1 MAGKP
6 EIGLNNR
13 GRWRA
18 VRLLL
23 ALAVVLLGVG
33 TAAPAL
39 ADDPPQGDAAQSADT
54 YEPAGMG
61 SLISTPDLGEN
72 QDPTLFEAYP
82 EDAYEW
88 DYQERSGF
96 HPIEGTVDPTFNAL
110 ANVVFFL
117 TRSCTRTAIG
127 LTWQTMTFDSYT
139 SLGSQ
144 LTDSIGAIAGAF
156 VGWLLPSA
164 LIIGGLLVWWKLGDG
179 IGQALTQLGYVVA
192 LGVVALTIA
201 NYPGVWVNGI
211 NTVRGLGSNAATS
224 VAMAGTGD
232 LKVPFAGPTPT
243 FSDDARNTSMRKMGD
258 AVWRTFVV
266 TPWCMGEFGNM
277 DACEKWGQGVIERP
291 KGPIYQDESYRA
303 GYIWKVIQPAV
314 GGNDSAAYRTVS
326 GHETAGRLALAV
338 LSLLA
343 AFIFTI
349 LVLCLNCF
357 IALNLMLSLMMLA
370 LGGFFT
376 MMWAIPGA
384 PRQWGNNWFQL
395 LFGFTIVSFL
405 GQLVLSVTLTVAVA
419 AISLTAS
426 MGWASS
432 VVLTLTCMVAALVL
446 MRHLRSIFSV
456 GNTGAQG
463 LFGTILAGAYMM
475 RSLMRRGP
483 RPPKPPKEPRPR
495 RASGRPG
502 WGEGQDPQAPAGMP
516 GPWGGNVPRRQ
527 PTGTLPDQE
536 ARKAIPAAPTP
547 AGTPQGRYERAQGR
561 VPRELPASRPL
572 RALPPG
578 PTTTETPVK
587 APTITAGADASQH
600 VDAADYTGAAPT
612 TATRPRI
619 YTPPAPTRPGS
630 RTRPQG
636 SPRRGSGV
644 GDPHLRANAPQRP
657 RRAPV
662 RVLKGASHP

>member
-1 MAGKP
+1 MAREP
-6 EIGLNNR
+6 EIGLNNTGRR
-13 GRWRA
+13 GA

-23 ALAVVLLGVG
+23 ALALVLLGVG
-33 TAAPAL
+33 AAAPAL
-39 ADDPPQGDAAQSADT
+39 ADDPPGDAAQSADA
-54 YEPAGMG
+54 YEPTGMG
-61 SLISTPDLGEN
+61 PLISTPDLGEG

-88 DYQERSGF
+88 DYQDRSGF
-96 HPIEGTVDPTFNAL
+96 HPIEGTVDPPFNAL
-110 ANVVFFL
+110 ANAVFSL
-117 TRSCTRTAIG
+117 TRSWTRTAIG

-156 VGWLLPSA
+156 VDWLLPSA

-179 IGQALTQLGYVVA
+179 VGQAVTQLGYVAA

-201 NYPGVWVNGI
+201 TYPGVWVDGI

-232 LKVPFAGPTPT
+232 LQVPFAGPTPT
-243 FSDDARNTSMRKMGD
+243 FGDDARNTGMRKMGD

-277 DACEKWGQGVIERP
+277 DSCQQWGQGVIERP
-291 KGPIYQDESYRA
+291 KGPDNDESYRA

-343 AFIFTI
+343 AFVFTI

-376 MMWAIPGA
+376 MVWAIPGA
-384 PRQWGNNWFQL
+384 PRQWGNNWLQL

-456 GNTGAQG
+456 GTTGAQG
-463 LFGTILAGAYMM
+463 LFGTVLAGAYMM

-495 RASGRPG
+495 RASGAPG

-527 PTGTLPDQE
+527 PTGTLPSQE
-536 ARKAIPAAPTP
+536 ARKAIPAAPAP
-547 AGTPQGRYERAQGR
+547 AGAPQGRYERAQGR
-561 VPRELPASRPL
+561 VPRELPAPRPP

-578 PTTTETPVK
+578 PTTAETPVK
-587 APTITAGADASQH
+587 APTITAGADASQR

-612 TATRPRI
+612 GATRPRI
-619 YTPPAPTRPGS
+619 YTAPAPAGPGP
-630 RTRPQG
+630 RTRPPG
-636 SPRRGSGV
+636 APRRGSGV
-644 GDPHLRANAPQRP
+644 GDPHLRSNAPRRP

-662 RVLKGASHP
+662 RVVEGRAARD

>member
-1 MAGKP
+1 MAREP
-6 EIGLNNR
+6 ETGLNNR
-13 GRWRA
+13 GRRRA

-23 ALAVVLLGVG
+23 ALALVLLGVG
-33 TAAPAL
+33 AAAPAL
-39 ADDPPQGDAAQSADT
+39 ADDPPGDAAQSADA
-54 YEPAGMG
+54 YEPTGMG
-61 SLISTPDLGEN
+61 PLISTPDLGEG

-88 DYQERSGF
+88 DYQDRSGF
-96 HPIEGTVDPTFNAL
+96 HPIEGTVDPPFNAL
-110 ANVVFFL
+110 ANAVFSL
-117 TRSCTRTAIG
+117 TRSWTRTAIG

-156 VGWLLPSA
+156 VDWLLPSA

-179 IGQALTQLGYVVA
+179 VGQAVTQLGYVAA

-201 NYPGVWVNGI
+201 TYPGVWVDGI

-232 LKVPFAGPTPT
+232 LQVPFAGPTPT
-243 FSDDARNTSMRKMGD
+243 FGDDAQTTGMRKMGD

-266 TPWCMGEFGNM
+266 TPWCMGEFGTMN
-277 DACEKWGQGVIERP
+277 ACERWGQGVIERP
-291 KGPIYQDESYRA
+291 KGPDNDESYRA

-343 AFIFTI
+343 AFVFTI

-376 MMWAIPGA
+376 MVWAIPGA
-384 PRQWGNNWFQL
+384 PRQWGNNWLQL

-456 GNTGAQG
+456 GTTGAQG
-463 LFGTILAGAYMM
+463 MVGTVLAGAYMM

-495 RASGRPG
+495 RASSAPG
-502 WGEGQDPQAPAGMP
+502 WG
-516 GPWGGNVPRRQ
+516 GG
-527 PTGTLPDQE
+527 
-536 ARKAIPAAPTP
+536 I
-547 AGTPQGRYERAQGR
+547 
-561 VPRELPASRPL
+561 
-572 RALPPG
+572 
-578 PTTTETPVK
+578 
-587 APTITAGADASQH
+587 
-600 VDAADYTGAAPT
+600 
-612 TATRPRI
+612 
-619 YTPPAPTRPGS
+619 
-630 RTRPQG
+630 
-636 SPRRGSGV
+636 GV
-644 GDPHLRANAPQRP
+644 E
-657 RRAPV
+657 
-662 RVLKGASHP
+662 

>member
-6 EIGLNNR
+6 EIVLNNPGRR
-13 GRWRA
+13 GA

-23 ALAVVLLGVG
+23 ALALVLLGVG
-33 TAAPAL
+33 AAAPAL
-39 ADDPPQGDAAQSADT
+39 ADDPPGDAAQSADA
-54 YEPAGMG
+54 YEPTGMG
-61 SLISTPDLGEN
+61 PLISTPDLGEG

-82 EDAYEW
+82 EDAYAW
-88 DYQERSGF
+88 DYQDRSGF
-96 HPIEGTVDPTFNAL
+96 HPIEGTVDPPFNAL
-110 ANVVFFL
+110 ANAVFSL
-117 TRSCTRTAIG
+117 TRSWTRTAIG

-179 IGQALTQLGYVVA
+179 VGQAVTQLGYVAA

-201 NYPGVWVNGI
+201 TYPGVWVDGI

-232 LKVPFAGPTPT
+232 LQVPFAGPKPT
-243 FSDDARNTSMRKMGD
+243 FGDDARNTGMRKMGD

-277 DACEKWGQGVIERP
+277 DACERWGQGVIERP
-291 KGPIYQDESYRA
+291 KGPDNDDSYRA

-343 AFIFTI
+343 AFVFTI

-384 PRQWGNNWFQL
+384 PRQWGTNWFRL

-456 GNTGAQG
+456 GTTGAQG
-463 LFGTILAGAYMM
+463 LFGTVLAGAYMM

-495 RASGRPG
+495 RGAPG
-502 WGEGQDPQAPAGMP
+502 WGEGRDPQAPVGMP

-527 PTGTLPDQE
+527 PTGTLPSQE
-536 ARKAIPAAPTP
+536 ARKAIPAAPAP
-547 AGTPQGRYERAQGR
+547 AGAPQGRYERAQGR
-561 VPRELPASRPL
+561 VPRELPAPRPP

-578 PTTTETPVK
+578 PTTAETPVK
-587 APTITAGADASQH
+587 APTITAGADASQR

-612 TATRPRI
+612 GATRPRI
-619 YTPPAPTRPGS
+619 YTAPAPAGPGP
-630 RTRPQG
+630 RTRPPG
-636 SPRRGSGV
+636 APRRGSGV
-644 GDPHLRANAPQRP
+644 GDPHLRSNAPRRP

-662 RVLKGASHP
+662 RVVEGRVARD